1 MAEVTINMPDG
12 TQSTGV
18 IPDFALDSTMEK
30 MLAIMEK
37 NFPKD
42 VFKDIK
48 KSQEESLKVAKD
60 VAKETKKSQE
70 EADKDREAQLKA
82 LKELADSGAE
92 FSVDQDAVDR
102 YNKAMARGEKI
113 FTTAYSAI
121 TGFAGA
127 LIAAGSLVVG
137 TFIKEFLS
145 IGNEL
150 NSLTDA
156 GVGYIDSLEQGGM
169 RATTAMAQLSL
180 EGIDAATTLASFSNV
195 VATQG
200 KSAFVDLV
208 AGFTQATQSG
218 SDLAMS
224 LDASIERFGNE
235 LSVRQQLG
243 ALDTASAAGR
253 ANLNK
258 QVQTNIKRQQQY
270 SRALGVSTDTLA
282 EFSKTILLNTP
293 VLAATMIRFSNDVRG
308 KVTAGITDFAT
319 ALRGMGGEE
328 GGQIAAAFTEAASMG
343 AMGFSEEM
351 TGYVRAVPSL
361 AGPMNQYIRA
371 IQSGTLS
378 QEEAAEMGNQ
388 ITMSLGNLSQAEK
401 NRVFALARAGDQ
413 QAISMAKAITQF
425 EQSSKKLKEIN
436 SDLNMEDVQKGS
448 NVMNSV
454 LKKLTGVFEA
464 LQYSFFSGV
473 GATSKVSE
481 AFSNAYDVINEA
493 LRSVFGFGE
502 TTGDINKTF
511 GSLGEQLAEKL
522 PDVIAKVAEKMAQL
536 IKWFG
541 EFFKKGDDGKSK
553 FDNLITGIGEA
564 ITGFMNFASMMGT
577 VLKVLVPVLAGLM
590 LFKGIGAVV
599 GGVTSMFKGI
609 TEAGGSVKGAIGKM
623 FGGKDSVASKAGS
636 AGSSVADKMQV
647 ADKSAGGAGK
657 GMASFG
663 KGFGKMLKGMAKG
676 LMALANPAVLIGLAA
691 VVLGINGIALA
702 LRIAAPAFESIGKM
716 IASVLGGLKPVLEGF
731 AAIVES
737 LGKAIAHALGGVG
750 DIIKAWGN
758 AFMSVLTGVGKIV
771 ESIGKGIAFVFM
783 GIGGAI
789 EKVGSGIYKVITGL
803 GEGFRLLGQGIENVG
818 SGVQNV
824 GEGIAAVFNS
834 IASVITAV
842 GNSIK
847 GVFTGIGDMMETTF
861 DALGRLNPVQLLGAA
876 AGITAVGASLAA
888 LGAGKMIEGITG
900 FIGALF
906 GGGKDPIEQLIKLGN
921 VAPNINE
928 LGDTMSNFGEIVD
941 KFNEGIGKLDG
952 THAKDQLA
960 LMSEGFVGLSEALDN
975 ISIVDLMKLAAL
987 KITTPADP
995 QEEEPLQKK
1004 EGAQSPN
1011 QIDPAEKERLTALA
1025 RAGDT
1030 DAQNQL
1036 KALEDFEPVT
1046 EMTVTEPDTP
1056 RKVEIINMPQ
1066 SMATAVGN
1074 MGTAAKTNPLEG
1086 IDNFSVQGFSE
1097 RKFAENDNENYS
1109 KFFEERKEKRGEFRK
1124 QYREGKISENTM
1136 RAEQM
1141 FVDRDMIK
1149 KYAPQISAAG
1159 AGSFINNDTGK
1170 EVQFAKPQT
1179 ETMQPPTAPQT
1190 EVKAPQ
1196 GPVVPEET
1204 EVSNKDGKTTETPAN
1219 PQTELLAELLSETRK
1234 QNKLLRQQISG
1245 THAIADQI

>member
-18 IPDFALDSTMEK
+18 IPDFALESTQEK
-30 MLAIMEK
+30 MLQLMEK

-48 KSQEESLKVAKD
+48 ASQEEALKVAKD
-60 VAKETKKSQE
+60 NAKETKKSQE

-92 FSVDQDAVDR
+92 FTVDQDAVDR
-102 YNKAMARGEKI
+102 YNRAMAMGEKV

-127 LIAAGSLVVG
+127 LIAAGSLVIG
-137 TFIKEFLS
+137 TFVKQFLS
-145 IGNEL
+145 LGEDL
-150 NSLTDA
+150 NTLTAA
-156 GVGYIDSLEQGGM
+156 GVGYVDSLEQGGM
-169 RATTAMAQLSL
+169 RASQAMANLSVM
-180 EGIDAATTLASFSNV
+180 GINAADTLAAFSNV
-195 VATQG
+195 VAVGG
-200 KSAFVDLV
+200 KKAFVEMTG
-208 AGFTQATQSG
+208 GFLAITQSG

-224 LDASIERFGNE
+224 LDAAVERYGAE
-235 LSVRQQLG
+235 LSVRQQIG
-243 ALDTASAAGR
+243 ALDMQSAAGQ
-253 ANLNK
+253 AAANK
-258 QVQTNIKRQQQY
+258 QITTNIKRQQQY

-282 EFSKTILLNTP
+282 EFSKSILLNTP
-293 VLAATMIRFSNDVRG
+293 VLTATLIRFSNDVRG

-319 ALRGMGGEE
+319 AMRGMGGEE

-361 AGPMNQYIRA
+361 AGPMNKYISA

-425 EQSSKKLKEIN
+425 EQSSKKLKDIN
-436 SDLNMEDVQKGS
+436 SNLSMEGVQKGT
-448 NVMNSV
+448 NVLTSIFKEFTGIFDA
-454 LKKLTGVFEA
+454 LKFTFL
-464 LQYSFFSGV
+464 SGV
-473 GATSKVSE
+473 GSSKDLMKSFENVKETISGAIREVFGLGDTSK
-481 AFSNAYDVINEA
+481 D
-493 LRSVFGFGE
+493 L
-502 TTGDINKTF
+502 KT
-511 GSLGEQLAEKL
+511 SAEDLGKKFADEL
-522 PDVIAKVAEKMAQL
+522 PRYLEMAADKIAGL

-553 FDNLITGIGEA
+553 FDNLVTSIGDTVE
-564 ITGFMNFASMMGT
+564 GFMSFASMMGT
-577 VLKVLVPVLAGLM
+577 VLKILVPVLAGLM
-590 LFKGIGAVV
+590 LFKGIGAVA
-599 GGVTSMFKGI
+599 GGVMSVFDGI
-609 TEAGGSVKGAIGKM
+609 TKAGGSVKGAIGNM
-623 FGGKDSVASKAGS
+623 FGKKSPVMDQGKP
-636 AGSSVADKMQV
+636 GSSLASTMTKADKG
-647 ADKSAGGAGK
+647 AGGAGK

-691 VVLGINGIALA
+691 IVLGINGLALA

-716 IASVLGGLKPVLEGF
+716 IASILGGLKPVLEGF

-737 LGKAIAHALGGVG
+737 MGKAIATVLGGVAP
-750 DIIKAWGN
+750 IIEAWGK
-758 AFMSVLTGVGKIV
+758 AFMSILTGVGNIV
-771 ESIGKGIAFVFM
+771 ESIGKGIATVFM

-789 EKVGSGIYKVITGL
+789 EKVGSGISKVITGL
-803 GEGFRLLGQGIENVG
+803 GTGFALLGAGVENVGAGIQNVGQGIA
-818 SGVQNV
+818 S
-824 GEGIAAVFNS
+824 VFNS
-834 IASVITAV
+834 IANVITAV
-842 GNSIK
+842 GTSIK

-906 GGGKDPIEQLIKLGN
+906 GGGKDPIEQLIELGN

-928 LGDTMSNFGEIVD
+928 LGDTMANFGDIVD

-952 THAKDQLA
+952 AHAKDQLSI
-960 LMSEGFVGLSEALDN
+960 MSEGFVGLSEALDN

-987 KITTPADP
+987 KITTPAEP
-995 QEEEPLQKK
+995 EPEEALQKK
-1004 EGAQSPN
+1004 EGSQSPN
-1011 QIDPAEKERLTALA
+1011 QIQTTPQDVQASASY
-1025 RAGDT
+1025 GD
-1030 DAQNQL
+1030 DID
-1036 KALEDFEPVT
+1036 DFEPVT
-1046 EMTVTEPDTP
+1046 ELTVTEPDSP
-1056 RKVEIINMPQ
+1056 RKVEIINMPK

-1074 MGTAAKTNPLEG
+1074 MGQAAKTNPLEG
-1086 IDNFSVQGFSE
+1086 IDNFTVKSFSE
-1097 RKFAENDNENYS
+1097 MQFAENDQESYK
-1109 KFFEERKEKRGEFRK
+1109 KFAADRKAEKDK
-1124 QYREGKISENTM
+1124 LREQFKSGKISEGRM
-1136 RAEQM
+1136 RAEEM

-1149 KYAPQISAAG
+1149 KYAPEIGAAG
-1159 AGSFINNDTGK
+1159 AGTFINNNTGK
-1170 EVQFAKPQT
+1170 KVEFAKPEPQPVI
-1179 ETMQPPTAPQT
+1179 QPPVQQQPQVVTEQEPAEPVTPDT
-1190 EVKAPQ
+1190 EVGKKDK
-1196 GPVVPEET
+1196 VTEEAGAT
-1204 EVSNKDGKTTETPAN
+1204 S
-1219 PQTELLAELLSETRK
+1219 QTDLLQELLGETRK

-1245 THAIADQI
+1245 TNAIADQI

>member
-464 LQYSFFSGV
+464 LRYSFFSGV

-789 EKVGSGIYKVITGL
+789 EKVGSG
-803 GEGFRLLGQGIENVG
+803 
-818 SGVQNV
+818 VQNV

-906 GGGKDPIEQLIKLGN
+906 GGGKDPIEQLIELGN

-1074 MGTAAKTNPLEG
+1074 MGKAAKQNPLEG
-1086 IDNFSVQGFSE
+1086 VNYEGNFSE
-1097 RKFAENDNENYS
+1097 MKFAQNDPENYK
-1109 KFFEERKEKRGEFRK
+1109 KFQARKQELYKEKYDEEISKGTSRQAARLKASATQPQAMEEF
-1124 QYREGKISENTM
+1124 
-1136 RAEQM
+1136 
-1141 FVDRDMIK
+1141 
-1149 KYAPQISAAG
+1149 APQAVAAG
-1159 AGSFINNDTGK
+1159 AAQYTNKDTG
-1170 EVQFAKPQT
+1170 ERIQFAQPAEPQST
-1179 ETMQPPTAPQT
+1179 NIS
-1190 EVKAPQ
+1190 K
-1196 GPVVPEET
+1196 PEEVAT
-1204 EVSNKDGKTTETPAN
+1204 PEQQTTEKKSADNKIETDT
-1219 PQTELLAELLSETRK
+1219 QSELLAELLAETRS
-1234 QNKLLRQQISG
+1234 QNRLLKQQIS
-1245 THAIADQI
+1245 TSKNIADQI